1 MAAKDSD
8 EKRWKVEEHAVREK
22 EVKDILLKLDFIRKE
37 RYLKWLTERKAI
49 QINGR
54 NKSTPTF

>member
-8 EKRWKVEEHAVREK
+8 EKRWKVEEHAVREM
-22 EVKDILLKLDFIRKE
+22 EVKDTLLKLDFIRKE

-49 QINGR
+49 Q
-54 NKSTPTF
+54 T